1 MGAIDTTRC
10 LGFDL
15 ETTGINAHQDRIV
28 QAALVDLAPHRR
40 PIVHTWLINPGIDI
54 PAEASEVHGITTERA
69 AADGLDPADVLFDLT
84 GRLALALG
92 RGIPVV
98 GFNISYDLT
107 MLEAEN
113 RRHLLPNLAAR
124 LAPKQV
130 APIVDVHV
138 LDKYADKYR
147 KGGRKLSDVAAHYR
161 VVNVGA
167 HDAAGDALASCRL
180 WPRVMEAHAE
190 KFRGL
195 NLAGLHAAQVKW
207 RAEQMEGLRAY
218 FDKNGIEHDGC
229 DGAWP
234 VQRTPAVAR

>member
-1 MGAIDTTRC
+1 MSIDTTRC
-10 LGFDL
+10 IGLDF
-15 ETTGINAHQDRIV
+15 ETTGINAHEDRVV
-28 QAALVDLAPHRR
+28 QAALVDLAPQRR
-40 PIVHTWLINPGIDI
+40 PGVATWLVNPGVPI
-54 PAEASEVHGITTERA
+54 PAEASEVHHITDA
-69 AADGLDPADVLFDLT
+69 IVQADGLDPADVLFDLT

-113 RRHLLPNLAAR
+113 RRHGLPTLTER
-124 LAPKQV
+124 LTPGQV

-147 KGGRKLSDVAAHYR
+147 KGGRKLVDVAAHYR
-161 VVNVGA
+161 VINVGA

-180 WPRVMEAHAE
+180 WPRVMDAHAE

-207 RAEQMEGLRAY
+207 RAEQMNGLRAY
-218 FDKNGIEHDGC
+218 FDKNQIEHDGC
-229 DGAWP
+229 DRGWP
-234 VQRTPAVAR
+234 IQRTPAVTR